1 MWRSSSQFA
10 SGVQAVWLSCPAQVT
25 AGGTEKPQSNW
36 TSANEP
42 CAKYADLRRL
52 GLGEIGVKIDATGP
66 WSVGF
71 RGALSFWNTVLV
83 ANSHEETNLNACAIR
98 VIDGGPDIVNN
109 GIIAR
114 SQLIGRDNSHGKI
127 AVSPEAKAMSC
138 AEIYGATVHELGHML
153 GLKHN
158 ASSRSIMDF
167 LNVNG
172 YRGSRH

>member
-1 MWRSSSQFA
+1 M
-10 SGVQAVWLSCPAQVT
+10 
-25 AGGTEKPQSNW
+25 
-36 TSANEP
+36 
-42 CAKYADLRRL
+42 
-52 GLGEIGVKIDATGP
+52 
-66 WSVGF
+66 
-71 RGALSFWNTVLV
+71 LV

-98 VIDGGPDIVNN
+98 VIDSGPDIVNN

-158 ASSRSIMDF
+158 ASSRSIMYL

-172 YRGSRH
+172 TGVLDSKDILDLRLTVGFALPSPQRVS